1 MPHAGDQLDLD
12 VVQPVAGGR
21 MLARHE
27 GQVVLVSGAIPG
39 ERVTAVVERVTRQM
53 IWARTVDVPEPSPD
67 RRAPICDPACGGSSY
82 AHVAYE
88 RQRALKA
95 AIIADAFRRIAK
107 VTLDASPAVAA
118 SPESA
123 YRLRA
128 RLHVRQRRAGFFR
141 EGPHDLCDATDTGQL
156 HPHAAAATASTMSAL
171 GARAAECESLI
182 VAETVA
188 GSERVVHLVP
198 HPGARLDDLGT
209 TLNAVPHATGIT
221 TFARGRMVTLAG
233 TPTITETV
241 SPPGPSLSR
250 HAPSFFQGNRFL
262 VGALASRVVDLARG
276 ERVVDLY
283 SGVGLFAL
291 GIAARGA
298 EVLAVEGDEMSGAD
312 LVRNAEALTATV
324 DVLRAP
330 VEDALQEAPAT
341 RPDTIVVD
349 PPRTGLS
356 PAALEGVLRWEAA
369 RVVYVSCDPPT
380 LARDAKMLLAGGCQL
395 TSLEAFDFFPNTPH
409 VETLAVFDQR
419 TR

>member
-1 MPHAGDQLDLD
+1 
-12 VVQPVAGGR
+12 
-21 MLARHE
+21 
-27 GQVVLVSGAIPG
+27 
-39 ERVTAVVERVTRQM
+39 
-53 IWARTVDVPEPSPD
+53 
-67 RRAPICDPACGGSSY
+67 
-82 AHVAYE
+82 
-88 RQRALKA
+88 
-95 AIIADAFRRIAK
+95 
-107 VTLDASPAVAA
+107 
-118 SPESA
+118 
-123 YRLRA
+123 
-128 RLHVRQRRAGFFR
+128 
-141 EGPHDLCDATDTGQL
+141 
-156 HPHAAAATASTMSAL
+156 
-171 GARAAECESLI
+171 
-182 VAETVA
+182 
-188 GSERVVHLVP
+188 
-198 HPGARLDDLGT
+198 
-209 TLNAVPHATGIT
+209 
-221 TFARGRMVTLAG
+221 MVTLAG